1 MCYFMSLIAAHRPR
15 LLLLALLLIAASPAI
30 ADQELVLEEQL
41 NTRWTDEPVSFEL
54 TENPGECHPNSM
66 RLIGPNG
73 PVPFQLSDI
82 ITWPGRPFLKSAR
95 IWLVTNLQPL
105 QRLVF
110 TVECRKEAGDTAA
123 SSPTGDFHFEQGT
136 GTATLTTSR
145 FGVRLRLG
153 NQTFSTP
160 VASSDVPGPV
170 ASLRLAD
177 GTWFGGSNFYGDTRL
192 RAWSSEVIAA
202 GPVFGEVRY
211 LFDYEDGN
219 RLEFAVRLF
228 ARSDRVQFDIDVLN
242 EKLTDGLRI
251 VLNHGL
257 PKLSLHVQKLR
268 WSRRD
273 VYPESMPIGDWTRL
287 PLDEVKPGTI
297 TSVSP
302 WGPWW
307 NDMQSPVVRLGI
319 EDSTRELQIARR
331 NPKAWV
337 RPVGS
342 GKRKSLPIKKA
353 EIGDIFIDLNLA
365 AGDVGGVR
373 KFDLADAE
381 PTETVG
387 WRHRRDR
394 RDRRVGAQV
403 IPYRESLDEV
413 KRYVLDW
420 PETVKHPRIYM
431 DTEEIAASRCRRLDA
446 KLLTRLEAR
455 AKGPVPAVPHH
466 SDSAALALWLLTG
479 DDAIARK
486 YHLAERLIHHLGLL
500 GDFDKMRHTV
510 NVAALYD
517 AIIDSDLITPHQRRI
532 LRAQMAYLAYQ
543 VTHPATWNNERGW
556 NSGNQNMTVSYAL
569 QAPGVMAAA
578 LADHPMAQSWMAPSL
593 QVMESMLDKVGPGG
607 EWPESS
613 GYANLSVDELVT
625 FAILAKRA
633 GSANYVDDPRL
644 RRAVTFLVKI
654 RQPPD
659 PRVGGMRDHIRFGRS
674 PGQTRALDGAMAR
687 ATRYSDPEFSKYMAW
702 TWLDTLQPGAESTIL
717 DMGGFEYVYL
727 DPTLPREPPDWTS
740 EAFPNMGV
748 VFRHRF
754 GTSQEHFAAL
764 LSGDHPAMIY
774 SSQTGGLVSL
784 FAYGRPVAGSFL
796 GDYGDQSEFL
806 INRVSLARKPG
817 KFVAGETPFEFRG
830 ARKPGWWFDENRPRA
845 VFGKQEGDG
854 NVNAFSNLPRQDYA
868 AVDVLLKHPVTFG
881 KAAKKM
887 KPPGDLP
894 WPELKYGEGKP
905 PLWWRRQAL
914 YVKGEKPDDPTYLI
928 LRDTVRGGQP
938 TMWSFWSASERLGT
952 PVEVADRK
960 AFFAGAIENVVVPPR
975 RIEGNRF
982 TALGSC
988 GVDLDYFIAAPTD
1001 TPRYTLRWGK
1011 SWNVSR
1017 PWGVTQFQDLLHLQR
1032 KDDGEYFVALF
1043 PRLPDT
1049 PAPEFETLGDGK
1061 IIRVSGA
1068 FGTDY
1073 AFLSSQS
1080 ATATAGPASFEGT
1093 AGSIQ
1098 EHAGQTILPLG
1109 DAGRGSF
1116 GRTAIES
1123 ETPVT
1128 LSILP
1133 TALGLRLPK
1142 GHGGSTIRLRAPGVL
1157 DLTEPPTG
1165 TVLTAHR
1172 KPGEWQLFVPPRT
1185 TGLRIERQAP

>member
-1 MCYFMSLIAAHRPR
+1 MRHDLLGNAARLPR
-15 LLLLALLLIAASPAI
+15 FILSALLPLAAASAM

-41 NTRWTDEPVSFEL
+41 NTTWTEEPVSFDIEAK
-54 TENPGECHPNSM
+54 TGECHPDAV
-66 RLIGPNG
+66 RLRGPRG
-73 PVPFQLSDI
+73 PIPSQLSDVV
-82 ITWPGRPFLKSAR
+82 TWPGTPFLKSAS
-95 IWLVTNLQPL
+95 IWLVTDLQPL

-110 TVECRKEAGDTAA
+110 TVACNDRAA
-123 SSPTGDFHFEQGT
+123 DASAPVPSGDFRLEQGNE
-136 GTATLTTSR
+136 TATMTTSK
-145 FGVRLRLG
+145 FGIRLRLG
-153 NQTFSTP
+153 NGSDTMP
-160 VASSDVPGPV
+160 VASGKVPGPLE
-170 ASLRLAD
+170 SMRLA
-177 GTWFGGSNFYGDTRL
+177 GGAWFGGSDFYGDTRI
-192 RAWSSEVIAA
+192 RAWSSELTAA

-211 LFDYEDGN
+211 RYEYEDGN
-219 RLEFAVRLF
+219 RLELKVRLF
-228 ARSDRVQFDIDVLN
+228 ARSDRVQFDADVLDDHRD
-242 EKLTDGLRI
+242 EGLRI
-251 VLNHGL
+251 VLSHGL
-257 PKLSLHVQKLR
+257 PPLTLHVQKL
-268 WSRRD
+268 WWGRRD
-273 VYPESMPIGDWTRL
+273 IYPDSMPIGEWARL
-287 PLDEVKPGTI
+287 PLDDVEPGLV

-307 NDMQSPVVRLGI
+307 GDMQSPVVRLGI
-319 EDSTRELQIARR
+319 GEGARELQIARR
-331 NPKAWV
+331 DPASWV
-337 RPVGS
+337 RPLGPAKHKSLSV
-342 GKRKSLPIKKA
+342 RKS
-353 EIGDIFIDLNLA
+353 ESGETYIDLNLA
-365 AGDVGGVR
+365 AGETGGIR
-373 KFDLADAE
+373 KFDLAISE
-381 PTETVG
+381 PTEAVG

-394 RDRRVGAQV
+394 HNRRVGSQV
-403 IPYRESLDEV
+403 IPYREGLDQV
-413 KRYVLDW
+413 RRYVLDW
-420 PETVKHPRIYM
+420 PKTAKHPRIYM
-431 DTEEIAASRCRRLDA
+431 DAEEVAASRCRRIDA
-446 KLLTRLEAR
+446 NLLARLEAR
-455 AKGPVPAVPHH
+455 AKDPVPAVPHH
-466 SDSAALALWLLTG
+466 SDSEALALWLLSG
-479 DDAIARK
+479 DDAVARK
-486 YHLAERLIHHLGLL
+486 YHLAERLIHYLGLL

-510 NVAALYD
+510 RVAALYD
-517 AIIDSDLITPHQRRI
+517 AIIDSDLITPEQRTV

-543 VTHPATWNNERGW
+543 VACPATWSNERGW
-556 NSGNQNMTVSYAL
+556 NSGNQNMTVSYTL
-569 QAPGVMAAA
+569 QAPGVMAAV
-578 LADHPMAQSWMAPSL
+578 LADHPMAREWMEPAL
-593 QVMESMLDKVGPGG
+593 EVMEFMLDRVGPAGK
-607 EWPESS
+607 WPESS

-625 FAILAKRA
+625 FAILATRA
-633 GSANYVDDPRL
+633 GFGDYVNDPGL

-659 PRVGGMRDHIRFGRS
+659 PRTGGMRDHIRFGRS
-674 PGQTRALDGAMAR
+674 PGRIRALDGAMAR
-687 ATRYSDPEFSKYMAW
+687 ATRKSDPAYSRHMEW
-702 TWLDTLQPGAESTIL
+702 TWLDTLRPGAESTVL
-717 DMGGFEYVYL
+717 DMGGFEFAYL
-727 DPTLPREPPDWTS
+727 DPTLPREPPDWGS
-740 EAFPNMGV
+740 EVFPHMGV
-748 VFRHRF
+748 IFRRGF
-754 GTSQEHFAAL
+754 GTDREHFAAL

-774 SSQTGGLVSL
+774 GSQTGGLVSL
-784 FAYGRPVAGSFL
+784 AFGKPVAGSFL

-806 INRVSLARKPG
+806 INRVSLARDPRQ
-817 KFVAGETPFEFRG
+817 FVAGETPFEFRG
-830 ARKPGWWFDENRPRA
+830 AAKPGWWFDERRTRA
-845 VFGKQEGDG
+845 VYATREGDG
-854 NVNAFSNLPRQDYA
+854 NIHAFSSLPRQDYA

-914 YVKGEKPDDPTYLI
+914 YVKGGKPDDPTYLI
-928 LRDTVRGGQP
+928 LRDTVRGDQP
-938 TMWSFWSASERLGT
+938 TMWTFWSDSEKLVT
-952 PVEVADRK
+952 PEEVADRK
-960 AFFAGAIENVVVPPR
+960 PFLADAPGNVIVPPR

-982 TALGSC
+982 TALGSW

-1011 SWNVSR
+1011 SWKVSR

-1080 ATATAGPASFEGT
+1080 GTATAGPASFQGT

-1098 EHAGQTILPLG
+1098 EHAGQTILTLG
-1109 DAGRGSF
+1109 DAGRVSF

-1142 GHGGSTIRLRAPGVL
+1142 GHGGSTIRLRAPSVL